1 MELEEAIKMVEYI
14 KNETKLACEFP
25 KATERDKNRWGKE
38 VQALEVVLHYIKE
51 ESIPKAVVE
60 EQIGKIN
67 ELLPDID
74 YHDIKDKQEREYYKK
89 EYMKYITVRNYL
101 QGLLNKG
108 E

>member
-1 MELEEAIKMVEYI
+1 MELEEVIERLEKLLKLRLNKANEIKYDNCI
-14 KNETKLACEFP
+14 I
-25 KATERDKNRWGKE
+25 ATEDLQIILK
-38 VQALEVVLHYIKE
+38 YIKE
-51 ESIPKAVVE
+51 ESIPIAVVE

-89 EYMKYITVRNYL
+89 EFMKYITVRNYL

>member
-1 MELEEAIKMVEYI
+1 MELEEVIERLEKLLKLRLNKANEIKYDNCI
-14 KNETKLACEFP
+14 I
-25 KATERDKNRWGKE
+25 ATEDLQIILK
-38 VQALEVVLHYIKE
+38 YIKE
-51 ESIPKAVVE
+51 ESIPIAVVE

-74 YHDIKDKQEREYYKK
+74 YHDIKDKEEREYYKK
-89 EYMKYITVRNYL
+89 EFMKYITVRNYL

>member
-1 MELEEAIKMVEYI
+1 MELEEVIERLEKLLKLRLNKANEIKYDNCI
-14 KNETKLACEFP
+14 I
-25 KATERDKNRWGKE
+25 ATEDLQIILK
-38 VQALEVVLHYIKE
+38 YIKE
-51 ESIPKAVVE
+51 ESIPKTVVE
-60 EQIGKIN
+60 EQINKIN

-89 EYMKYITVRNYL
+89 EFMKYITVKNYL

>member
-1 MELEEAIKMVEYI
+1 MELEEAIKILSSYEKKIVYEI
-14 KNETKLACEFP
+14 TDKDK
-25 KATERDKNRWGKE
+25 KAVKTILK
-38 VQALEVVLHYIKE
+38 YIKE
-51 ESIPKAVVE
+51 ESIPRAVVE

-89 EYMKYITVRNYL
+89 EFMKYITVRNYL